1 MKHYSKTEQAFQK
14 MRACAGNS
22 DVKEMVM
29 KFLTREQTYSSLL
42 QSVSENEKKYE
53 VLKSENEEKRANL
66 QKILL
71 QNDNKKVYE
80 ETANKDDERLP

>member
-1 MKHYSKTEQAFQK
+1 MSISHYFKKRMEKEMKKNSQTENAFQQ

-29 KFLTREQTYSSLL
+29 KFLTRDQTYASLL

-53 VLKSENEEKRANL
+53 ILK
-66 QKILL
+66 
-71 QNDNKKVYE
+71 
-80 ETANKDDERLP
+80 